1 MIDNLPITLVNWLN
15 YKKENF
21 SEIFVFE
28 DFNKNI
34 VFLLKK
40 DIEIGWYEKL
50 RFWII
55 NLQMALVNWLKDFK
69 IRKKKIWSEKE
80 RDYVFWCFDTEM
92 DYVRFERLIIDLPIT
107 LVDWLMILWSGKKEK
122 WQIIFWWKFIDKV
135 SFILLFLTF
144 YRVLKILKNSIF
156 K

>member
-55 NLQMALVNWLKDFK
+55 NLQMALMNWLKDFK
-69 IRKKKIWSEKE
+69 
-80 RDYVFWCFDTEM
+80 
-92 DYVRFERLIIDLPIT
+92 
-107 LVDWLMILWSGKKEK
+107 
-122 WQIIFWWKFIDKV
+122 
-135 SFILLFLTF
+135 
-144 YRVLKILKNSIF
+144 
-156 K
+156 

>member
-135 SFILLFLTF
+135 SFIFLTF
-144 YRVLKILKNSIF
+144 YTVLKILKNSIF

>member
-1 MIDNLPITLVNWLN
+1 
-15 YKKENF
+15 
-21 SEIFVFE
+21 
-28 DFNKNI
+28 
-34 VFLLKK
+34 
-40 DIEIGWYEKL
+40 
-50 RFWII
+50 
-55 NLQMALVNWLKDFK
+55 MALVNWLKDFK

>member
-1 MIDNLPITLVNWLN
+1 MNWLN

-28 DFNKNI
+28 DFNINI

-80 RDYVFWCFDTEM
+80 GECVFWCFDIEM

-107 LVDWLMILWSGKKEK
+107 LVDWLMIL
-122 WQIIFWWKFIDKV
+122 
-135 SFILLFLTF
+135 
-144 YRVLKILKNSIF
+144 
-156 K
+156 